1 MDGGRLEEMPNPTKR
16 DSVFSAAGV
25 ALTDQF
31 FRSHDEVLLDR
42 MRKTRRSTEMKAVL
56 AEVAG
61 IRDDH
66 VLQKL
71 VDLEVGPETV
81 AAIAL
86 VPLVEMAWADG
97 TLDAKERQA
106 VLAAADAQGIVSGSV
121 ESALLASWLSQRPEP
136 KLIEA
141 WQHYVRGLCGM
152 MDEAERQGLKRD
164 ILERARTVAT
174 ASGGFLGIGKIS
186 DAEQEMLEKLEA
198 TFASSSPPSE

>member
-1 MDGGRLEEMPNPTKR
+1 
-16 DSVFSAAGV
+16 
-25 ALTDQF
+25 
-31 FRSHDEVLLDR
+31 
-42 MRKTRRSTEMKAVL
+42 MKAVL

-86 VPLVEMAWADG
+86 VPLVEVAWADG

-106 VLAAADAQGIVSGSV
+106 VLAAADAQGIVSGTV

-152 MDEAERQGLKRD
+152 MAEAERQGLKRD

-186 DAEQEMLEKLEA
+186 DAEQEMLGKLEA

>member
-31 FRSHDEVLLDR
+31 FRSHDGVLLDR
-42 MRKTRRSTEMKAVL
+42 MRKTRRSTEMKVVL

-61 IRDDH
+61 IRDDQ
-66 VLQKL
+66 VLQRL
-71 VDLEVGPETV
+71 VDLDVGPETV

-86 VPLVEMAWADG
+86 VPLVEVAWADG
-97 TLDAKERQA
+97 TLDAKEREA
-106 VLAAADAQGIVSGSV
+106 VLAAAEAQGITSGSV
-121 ESALLASWLSQRPEP
+121 ESALLASWLSQPPEP
-136 KLIEA
+136 RLLEA
-141 WQHYVRGLCGM
+141 WQHYVSGLCGM
-152 MDEAERQGLKRD
+152 MTEAERQGLKRE

-186 DAEQEMLEKLEA
+186 DAEKEMLEKIEA
-198 TFASSSPPSE
+198 TFAPYPPRSE